1 MIPRRRRAGPASA
14 IVALAAVVALST
26 VVATGCGTVGVPG
39 GPGSSTAPASSSTEV
54 NVYERDRAAGVTR
67 LLDSLTSTVSSG
79 DVRAIGTLFDT
90 AATPAFKDRFSTAT
104 ATFAPRRFAPRN
116 GRSGT
121 LRFVRFQYQL
131 APTEEAEVL
140 VPGELQELLDA
151 GGSSDSWVAPVEL
164 RYALGGETVPGVAE
178 AEVVVGIQLV
188 VARHGDDWRLV
199 GDAEALGREPSPT
212 QMWELPGLQVAD
224 TATAG
229 GTSVVASYPRTA
241 PTVATLR
248 RELPGAVD
256 AVTAFWGD
264 SWDRRAV
271 VVATA
276 TDDEFSALVPDGRAA
291 TGAATAA
298 TVHSSVDLVQRTATG
313 QRIVLTPAV
322 RELAPPT
329 LAVVLRHELTHVAA
343 RTSTAL
349 DAPLWITEGVA
360 EYVGRRG
367 TYTRFA
373 DAAPD
378 LTASV
383 RAGAMPAGPPA
394 DTDFAMDG
402 QTSQVAYQSAW
413 SLAAYVADRFDEA
426 RLKKMYLGVAAS
438 ALPAAQDAAITSSLG
453 LTRAELVADWQR
465 WLARQVS

>member
-1 MIPRRRRAGPASA
+1 MTPRRRRAGPA
-14 IVALAAVVALST
+14 LAAVVLT
-26 VVATGCGTVGVPG
+26 VVVATGCGTVGVPG
-39 GPGSSTAPASSSTEV
+39 GGSSAAPASSTTEV

-67 LLDSLTSTVSSG
+67 LLESLTETVRSG
-79 DVRAIGTLFDT
+79 DVRAIGALFDT
-90 AATPAFKDRFSTAT
+90 AATPAFRNRFATAT
-104 ATFAPRRFAPRN
+104 GTFAPRRFTPRD
-116 GRSGT
+116 GRSGI
-121 LRFVRFQYQL
+121 LRFATFTYQL

-140 VPGELQELLDA
+140 VPGDLQELLDA

-164 RYALGGETVPGVAE
+164 RYALGGETAPGIAE
-178 AEVVVGIQLV
+178 SEVVVGTQFV
-188 VARHGDDWRLV
+188 VARHGDEWRLV
-199 GDAEALGREPSPT
+199 GDAEVLGREPPPT

-229 GTSVVASYPRTA
+229 GTSVVASYLRTA
-241 PTVATLR
+241 PTAATLR

-256 AVTAFWGD
+256 AVTAFWGG

-276 TDDEFSALVPDGRAA
+276 TDDQFTALVPGGRAA
-291 TGAATAA
+291 TGAAAAA
-298 TVHSSVDLVQRTATG
+298 TVHSTVDLVQRTATG
-313 QRIVLTPAV
+313 QRIILTPTA
-322 RELAPPT
+322 REFAPPT

-360 EYVGRRG
+360 EYVGRKG

-378 LTASV
+378 LTAAV
-383 RAGAMPAGPPA
+383 RTGALPAGPPA
-394 DTDFAMDG
+394 DADFAMDG
-402 QTSQVAYQSAW
+402 QTSLVAYQSAW

-426 RLKKMYLGVAAS
+426 HLKKMYMGVAAS
-438 ALPAAQDAAITSSLG
+438 AVPAAQDAAITSTLG
-453 LTRAELVADWQR
+453 LTRAELITGWQR
-465 WLARQVS
+465 WLVRQVG

>member
-1 MIPRRRRAGPASA
+1 MTSPRGRAGLVS
-14 IVALAAVVALST
+14 AVVVLVIA
-26 VVATGCGTVGVPG
+26 VATACGTVDVPG
-39 GPGSSTAPASSSTEV
+39 GPGSSAAPVSSSPAV

-67 LLDSLTSTVSSG
+67 LLDALTEAVRSG
-79 DVRAIGTLFDT
+79 DVRAIGTLVDT
-90 AATPAFKDRFSTAT
+90 AATPAFKDRFVTA
-104 ATFAPRRFAPRN
+104 AAGFAPSRFTPRN

-121 LRFVRFQYQL
+121 LRFARFGYQL

-140 VPGELQELLDA
+140 VPGELRELLDA

-164 RYALGGETVPGVAE
+164 RYALGGEGVPGVDE
-178 AEVVVGIQLV
+178 AEVVVGTQFV
-188 VARHGDDWRLV
+188 VARYGEAWRLV
-199 GDAEALGREPSPT
+199 GDATALGGEPAPT

-229 GTSVVASYPRTA
+229 GTSVVASYPRTSS
-241 PTVATLR
+241 TVATLQ

-256 AVTAFWGD
+256 AVSDFWGD
-264 SWDRRAV
+264 DWDRRAV

-276 TDDEFSALVPDGRAA
+276 TDDEFAALVPEGRAA
-291 TGAATAA
+291 TGTAAAA
-298 TVHSSVDLVQRTATG
+298 TVFSSLDLVQRTATG
-313 QRIVLTPAV
+313 QRIILTPAA
-322 RELAPPT
+322 RELAAPT

-343 RTSTAL
+343 RVHTAL

-367 TYTRFA
+367 THTRIA

-378 LTASV
+378 LIASV
-383 RAGAMPAGPPA
+383 RAGRVPTGPPA

-426 RLKKMYLGVAAS
+426 RLKKMYMGVAAS
-438 ALPAAQDAAITSSLG
+438 ALPAAQDAAIASSVG
-453 LTRAELVADWQR
+453 LTRAELVAGWQR
-465 WLARQVS
+465 WLEVQAR